1 MNKYQ
6 KLANNTIVLAIG
18 QFSSK
23 LLVYVMLRFYTDW
36 LGTDGFGDI
45 TNIINASS
53 LLISVVTLSISEGV
67 LRYALDKDNSGRMVF
82 SIGINVTLCG
92 LTIFTAAV
100 PLVGLI
106 PMLSGYQWLIY
117 MYVFTGSIKGI
128 CGIYVRARGH
138 VRLFAIDGIL
148 TTAVNIMFNLLFL
161 GLLKMGVVGYVL
173 SVSLAD
179 FVSVIFLS
187 SAAYLHRAYR
197 PFKQDKSLRR
207 AMLRYSIPLMPTAI
221 MWWIINV
228 SDTFMVTEIHG
239 KSANGVY
246 SFAFKFPNLAAIV
259 VGIFS
264 QAWHMSAIT
273 ERNSRTISNF
283 YSNIFDMVQ
292 TVMFLAS
299 AGIMLVLRPIIM
311 PFFGNEDFKYAYF
324 YVPALLC
331 AVVFQSFN
339 NFLSSIYEA
348 SNKTT
353 HSFVSSLIG
362 ALSNIGL
369 NLLLLHILVPE
380 NFPAI
385 GAAIST
391 LVSYVLVFIY
401 RVNDTKKLLYM
412 RIRWDKITSNLILIG
427 VMSAVVMFMEYGLWQ
442 NVINAVLFLVIV
454 AYNFRSGVKAVR
466 LFINRKSGKPAAEVA
481 QTPSS
486 RPPQRRRYPER
497 RQPPS
502 TRQPSRRT
510 PPSGY
515 TNRRPQSQS
524 RSYPVAQQRRT
535 PPAGS
540 RQSSPQ
546 RRPPPRK
553 RP

>member
-23 LLVYVMLRFYTDW
+23 LLVYVMLSFYTDW
-36 LGTDGFGDI
+36 LGTEGFGDI

-92 LTIFTAAV
+92 LAIFTATV

-106 PMLSGYQWLIY
+106 PMLTGYQWLIY

-148 TTAVNIMFNLLFL
+148 TTVVNIIFNLLFL
-161 GLLKMGVVGYVL
+161 GLFRMGVVGYVL

-179 FVSVIFLS
+179 FVSVVFLS
-187 SAAYLHRAYR
+187 SAAYLHRSYR
-197 PFKQDKSLRR
+197 PFGNNKSLRN

-228 SDTFMVTEIHG
+228 SDTFMVTERHG

-292 TVMFLAS
+292 TVMFLAA
-299 AGIMLVLRPIIM
+299 AGIMLVLRPVIM
-311 PFFGNEDFKYAYF
+311 PFFGNEDFQYAYF

-362 ALSNIGL
+362 AVSNVGL
-369 NLLLLHILVPE
+369 NLLLLNILVPE
-380 NFPAI
+380 NVPAI

-391 LVSYVLVFIY
+391 LVSYTLVFIY

-412 RIRWDKITSNLILIG
+412 RIRWDKIITNLMLIG
-427 VMSAVVMFMEYGLWQ
+427 IMSAVVMFMEYGLWQ
-442 NVINAVLFLVIV
+442 NVINAVLFLLIV
-454 AYNFRSGVKAVR
+454 AFNFRSGVRAVK
-466 LFINRKSGKPAAEVA
+466 LFINRKSGKAVAEA
-481 QTPSS
+481 SQPS
-486 RPPQRRRYPER
+486 RPPQRRYPER
-497 RQPPS
+497 RQPP
-502 TRQPSRRT
+502 RR
-510 PPSGY
+510 
-515 TNRRPQSQS
+515 
-524 RSYPVAQQRRT
+524 
-535 PPAGS
+535 
-540 RQSSPQ
+540 SPQ
-546 RRPPPRK
+546 RRPPPRGLSERRSQGQSRGYPAAQSRRAPPSGRPRNPQK
-553 RP
+553 RPPPRKRP

>member
-1 MNKYQ
+1 M
-6 KLANNTIVLAIG
+6 
-18 QFSSK
+18 
-23 LLVYVMLRFYTDW
+23 
-36 LGTDGFGDI
+36 
-45 TNIINASS
+45 
-53 LLISVVTLSISEGV
+53 
-67 LRYALDKDNSGRMVF
+67 
-82 SIGINVTLCG
+82 
-92 LTIFTAAV
+92 
-100 PLVGLI
+100 
-106 PMLSGYQWLIY
+106 
-117 MYVFTGSIKGI
+117 
-128 CGIYVRARGH
+128 
-138 VRLFAIDGIL
+138 
-148 TTAVNIMFNLLFL
+148 
-161 GLLKMGVVGYVL
+161 
-173 SVSLAD
+173 
-179 FVSVIFLS
+179 
-187 SAAYLHRAYR
+187 
-197 PFKQDKSLRR
+197 
-207 AMLRYSIPLMPTAI
+207 
-221 MWWIINV
+221 
-228 SDTFMVTEIHG
+228 TEIHG

-540 RQSSPQ
+540 RQSAPQ

>member
-92 LTIFTAAV
+92 LAIFTAAV

-197 PFKQDKSLRR
+197 PFRQDKSLRR

-311 PFFGNEDFKYAYF
+311 PFFGNEDFQYAYF

-362 ALSNIGL
+362 ALSNVGL

-380 NFPAI
+380 KFPAI

-454 AYNFRSGVKAVR
+454 AFNFRSGVRAVR
-466 LFINRKSGKPAAEVA
+466 LFINRKSGKPAAEAA
-481 QTPSS
+481 QSS
-486 RPPQRRRYPER
+486 RPPQRRYPER
-497 RQPPS
+497 RQPPRS
-502 TRQPSRRT
+502 RTSSRR
-510 PPSGY
+510 PPPRGY
-515 TNRRPQSQS
+515 PNVRTQSQS
-524 RSYPVAQQRRT
+524 RGYPAAQQRRA
-535 PPAGS
+535 PPSGS
-540 RQSSPQ
+540 QQQNSQ

>member
-67 LRYALDKDNSGRMVF
+67 LRYALDKNNSGRMVF

-106 PMLSGYQWLIY
+106 PMLTGYQWLIY

-148 TTAVNIMFNLLFL
+148 TTVINIMFNLLLL

-179 FVSVIFLS
+179 LISIIFLCG
-187 SAAYLHRAYR
+187 AAFLHRAYR
-197 PFKQDKSLRR
+197 PFGHDKSLRR
-207 AMLRYSIPLMPTAI
+207 AMLRYSIPLMPTAV

-239 KSANGVY
+239 RSANGVY
-246 SFAFKFPNLAAIV
+246 SFAYKFPNLAAIV

-299 AGIMLVLRPIIM
+299 AGIMLVLRPVIM
-311 PFFGNEDFKYAYF
+311 PFFGNEAFQYAFF

-369 NLLLLHILVPE
+369 NILLLHVLVPE
-380 NFPAI
+380 NVPAI
-385 GAAIST
+385 GAAIAT
-391 LVSYVLVFIY
+391 LVSYALVFVY

-412 RIRWDKITSNLILIG
+412 RIHWDRITTNLILTAI
-427 VMSAVVMFMEYGLWQ
+427 MSAVVMFMEYGLLQ
-442 NVINAVLFLVIV
+442 NVLNAVLFLVI
-454 AYNFRSGVKAVR
+454 AAFNFRSGVRAVR
-466 LFINRKSGKPAAEVA
+466 LFISRKSGKSSGTAAQPPA
-481 QTPSS
+481 
-486 RPPQRRRYPER
+486 RPPQRRYPER

-502 TRQPSRRT
+502 NRAPA
-510 PPSGY
+510 
-515 TNRRPQSQS
+515 RRPPPRGNTAVRSRPAQPRKAPPQS
-524 RSYPVAQQRRT
+524 RQQPR
-535 PPAGS
+535 
-540 RQSSPQ
+540 SPQ
-546 RRPPPRK
+546 RRPPPK
-553 RP
+553 RQ